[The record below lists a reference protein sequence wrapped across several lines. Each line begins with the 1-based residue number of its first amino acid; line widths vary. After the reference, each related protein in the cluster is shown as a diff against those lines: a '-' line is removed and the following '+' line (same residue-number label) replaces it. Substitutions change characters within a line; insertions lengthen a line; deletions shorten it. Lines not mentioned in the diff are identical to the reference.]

1 MKLHQ
6 LLTGLGLVLTIT
18 TPVLA
23 GEGHKHDAPPPH
35 GGQYVEV
42 GTVGLELVAKVDAL
56 TLYLNDND
64 KPTASAGA
72 KATATVTSGGNK
84 SMATFEPAG
93 DNRMV
98 AKGNFKVGV
107 GVRVA
112 VIATLPGKGEIKANF
127 RLK

>member
-6 LLTGLGLVLTIT
+6 ILAGLGLALFVSI
-18 TPVLA
+18 PALA
-23 GEGHKHDAPPPH
+23 ADAHKHDAPPPH

-42 GTVGLELVAKVDAL
+42 GAVGLELVAKADSL
-56 TLYLNDND
+56 TLYLNAND
-64 KPTASAGA
+64 KPTPSAGA
-72 KATATVTSGGNK
+72 KATATITSGSNK
-84 SMATFEPAG
+84 TTATFEPAG

-98 AKGNFKVGV
+98 AKGDFKVGV

-112 VIATLPGKGEIKANF
+112 VAAPLPGKGETKANF